1 MTRKAHDYIS
11 QNQELRGILAKYE
24 QASEFLRGIG
34 LSPALDISSYY
45 TSSNASNAI
54 INVAVNDDTIPSPIT
69 PNPGIPPIYR
79 AVSTAIQPLK
89 DEMSGTLDVLYYGP
103 IEIGTPP
110 QTLTVDFD
118 TGSADLWVP
127 VNCPNCDN
135 RVFDMMSSS
144 TYTSSRSKFKVTY
157 VCINPSF
164 DRHAQFISLV
174 LTG

>member
-1 MTRKAHDYIS
+1 MICIS
-11 QNQELRGILAKYE
+11 QNRELRGILAKYE
-24 QASEFLRGIG
+24 QASQFLRGIG

-45 TSSNASNAI
+45 LSSNASS
-54 INVAVNDDTIPSPIT
+54 AVIGMATKDDTIPSPIT
-69 PNPGIPPIYR
+69 PNPGIPPVYR

-110 QTLTVDFD
+110 QTLTVDVD

-135 RVFDMMSSS
+135 RVFDVTSSS

-164 DRHAQFISLV
+164 DRHAQFISFVLV
-174 LTG
+174 TG

>member
-1 MTRKAHDYIS
+1 MS
-11 QNQELRGILAKYE
+11 QNQELRGILTKYE
-24 QASEFLRGIG
+24 QASQFLQGIG

-45 TSSNASNAI
+45 PPSNASNAVI
-54 INVAVNDDTIPSPIT
+54 GATSNDDSIPSPIT
-69 PNPGIPPIYR
+69 SNPANDIPPVYG
-79 AVSTAIQPLK
+79 AVSTAVQRLK

-110 QTLTVDFD
+110 QMLTVDVD

-135 RVFDMMSSS
+135 RVFDMTSSS

-157 VCINPSF
+157 VCFTTSF
-164 DRHAQFISLV
+164 D
-174 LTG
+174 